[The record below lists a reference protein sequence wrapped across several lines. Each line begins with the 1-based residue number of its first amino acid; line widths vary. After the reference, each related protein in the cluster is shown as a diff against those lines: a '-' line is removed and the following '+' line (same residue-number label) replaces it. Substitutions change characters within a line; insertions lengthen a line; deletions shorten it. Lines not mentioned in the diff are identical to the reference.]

1 MPMKSKKSEYIELVK
16 RRYVDEKW
24 SLGEISREIGVS
36 VQTLSRWLHEEGVE
50 LEVRK
55 RLGDRNRSEEE
66 QESINAKIS
75 ATRIKNLREG
85 KTSSGGRTQAPRK
98 TIICPS
104 CRESFT
110 VLASSARV
118 YCGAQCARQADA
130 DKKKRRTEEAWYASP
145 KSLCEC
151 GERIPYVK
159 RNTSKYCSDECRN
172 KYGSKRQPDP
182 TKQITFNCGTCGK
195 QITRWK
201 GYGSTISGK
210 RFCDNKCAIKHTK
223 TVRNYVIRESD
234 MVLDSTWEM
243 LFAGL
248 CGYFKI
254 ECLRVD
260 RSLATTSSEGRHYA
274 PDFLVDGHL
283 WVEVKGYDANGQASA
298 RQGWINQNGPL
309 TVVDRE
315 LLDLLRLA
323 VDGSQFVALLMSQ
336 VHTTEETP

>member
-1 MPMKSKKSEYIELVK
+1 MAAPKKKDKVWGRLIELSETMTQAEAAREVGAHPMT
-16 RRYVDEKW
+16 VSKW
-24 SLGEISREIGVS
+24 FR
-36 VQTLSRWLHEEGVE
+36 EEGME
-50 LEVRK
+50 WPSKRGTPVREA
-55 RLGDRNRSEEE
+55 NE
-66 QESINAKIS
+66 AVKIFKS
-75 ATRIKNLREG
+75 CDQCGAEMKLNPSQSFRRFCSRDCTNQWQREN
-85 KTSSGGRTQAPRK
+85 RTQPKYCPCGRQITLKDGAK
-98 TIICPS
+98 TMYTY
-104 CRESFT
+104 R
-110 VLASSARV
+110 
-118 YCGAQCARQADA
+118 
-130 DKKKRRTEEAWYASP
+130 
-145 KSLCEC
+145 
-151 GERIPYVK
+151 
-159 RNTSKYCSDECRN
+159 KYCSDECRN

-182 TKQITFNCGTCGK
+182 SKQITFNCGTCGK

-201 GYGSTISGK
+201 GYGSTTSGK

-254 ECLRVD
+254 ECLRAD
-260 RSLATTSSEGRHYA
+260 RSLVATNAEGRHYA

-336 VHTTEETP
+336 VHTTEEDR

>member
-1 MPMKSKKSEYIELVK
+1 MPAPNIKKTLWDDVVEMSESMSQREVGIALGVHPYTISKWCKEEGYDWPRKAGGRKKSARIEK
-16 RRYVDEKW
+16 ECKFC
-24 SLGEISREIGVS
+24 GTKMHMTE
-36 VQTLSRWLHEEGVE
+36 
-50 LEVRK
+50 
-55 RLGDRNRSEEE
+55 
-66 QESINAKIS
+66 
-75 ATRIKNLREG
+75 
-85 KTSSGGRTQAPRK
+85 TQASFREFCSRSCTNDWQRQQSAETMIQK
-98 TIICPS
+98 TCVCGKQFAVHQSDDKRGRRFCSKS
-104 CRESFT
+104 CAGPNQT
-110 VLASSARV
+110 
-118 YCGAQCARQADA
+118 
-130 DKKKRRTEEAWYASP
+130 
-145 KSLCEC
+145 
-151 GERIPYVK
+151 
-159 RNTSKYCSDECRN
+159 
-172 KYGSKRQPDP
+172 KRQPDP
-182 TKQITFNCGTCGK
+182 AKQITFNCGTCGK

-260 RSLATTSSEGRHYA
+260 RSLATTNAEGRHYA

-323 VDGSQFVALLMSQ
+323 VDSSQFMALLMSQ
-336 VHTTEETP
+336 VHTTEETQ